1 MSTPD
6 TIDNTA
12 SVSSAGAVLG
22 DELKRGADRRRHN
35 IIYWTGFAVVI
46 GLLIIAPLVLPPF
59 WSRFVTEI
67 LIWGLLAMSSDLLIG
82 YTGMVSFG
90 HSAFFGLGMYGAAAA
105 LLITSQAAIMTVLP
119 KALQDLLLL
128 AGERPNLL
136 LALLFGLVASAIIAA
151 FVAYF
156 ATRLRD
162 IYFAITTL
170 IFSQI
175 FYVIIFTWSEV
186 TGGENGLSF
195 RRPALGIP
203 GVWTT
208 PFTAETLHWFVLA
221 VVAGSYLILRRITQ
235 SPFGMVLQSI
245 RENEPR
251 TRAIGYPVERYKI
264 MAVMLSGLF
273 AGLAG
278 VLYAIQNRFAAPDFV
293 FFLISGEAVI
303 FNVMGGIGTLVG
315 PIVGA
320 GAFLLLREFL
330 GRLFGEQFPYLI
342 PLGFI
347 FIAIIIFLPQGLLGF
362 ARRWLNR

>member
-1 MSTPD
+1 MS
-6 TIDNTA
+6 
-12 SVSSAGAVLG
+12 
-22 DELKRGADRRRHN
+22 KRDR
-35 IIYWTGFAVVI
+35 IIYWTGFCVI
-46 GLLIIAPLVLPPF
+46 MALLIVAPLVLPEF
-59 WSRFVTEI
+59 WRRFLTEI
-67 LIWGLLAMSSDLLIG
+67 LIWGLLAMSSDILIG

-105 LLITSQAAIMTVLP
+105 LLLVAP
-119 KALQDLLLL
+119 
-128 AGERPNLL
+128 PNLW
-136 LALLFGLVASAIIAA
+136 LAILFGLVASAAVAA

-156 ATRLRD
+156 STRLRD

-175 FYVIIFTWSEV
+175 FYVIIFTWTEV

-195 RRPALGIP
+195 SRPRLAIP
-203 GVWTT
+203 GLFSV
-208 PFTAETLHWFVLA
+208 PFNSETLHWFVLA
-221 VVAGSYLILRRITQ
+221 VVAGSYLIVRRIMQ

-264 MAVMLSGLF
+264 VAVMLSGLF
-273 AGLAG
+273 AGLSG

-293 FFLISGEAVI
+293 YFLVSGEAVI

-320 GAFLLLREFL
+320 AFFLLLREAFS
-330 GRLFGEQFPYLI
+330 RFFTEYYLI
-342 PLGFI
+342 PVGII
-347 FIAIIIFLPQGLLGF
+347 FIAMVIFLPQGLLGF

>member
-1 MSTPD
+1 MTRRD
-6 TIDNTA
+6 T
-12 SVSSAGAVLG
+12 
-22 DELKRGADRRRHN
+22 
-35 IIYWTGFAVVI
+35 IIYWTGFSVI
-46 GLLIIAPLVLPPF
+46 MALLIVAPLVLPPF
-59 WSRFVTEI
+59 WSRFITEI
-67 LIWGLLAMSSDLLIG
+67 LIWGLLAMSSDILIG

-119 KALQDLLLL
+119 KLLQDLLLL
-128 AGERPNLL
+128 IGERPNLL
-136 LALLFGLVASAIIAA
+136 LALAFGLIAAAAVAA

-156 ATRLRD
+156 STRLRD

-175 FYVIIFTWSEV
+175 FYVIIFTWTPV
-186 TGGENGLSF
+186 TGGENGLIF
-195 RRPALGIP
+195 TRPHLTIP
-203 GVWTT
+203 FLYDAR
-208 PFTAETLHWFVLA
+208 FTNATMHWFVLA
-221 VVAGSYLILRRITQ
+221 VVTASYLILRRVTR

-245 RENEPR
+245 RENEAR

-264 MAVMLSGLF
+264 VAVMLSGLF

-278 VLYAIQNRFAAPDFV
+278 VLYAIQNEFAAPDFV
-293 FFLISGEAVI
+293 YFITSGDTVI

-320 GAFLLLREFL
+320 GFFQLIRELLS
-330 GRLFGEQFPYLI
+330 RLFGDQFPYLI
-342 PLGFI
+342 PLGVI
-347 FIAIIIFLPQGLLGF
+347 FIVMIIFLPQGLLGF

>member
-1 MSTPD
+1 MSKRD
-6 TIDNTA
+6 T
-12 SVSSAGAVLG
+12 
-22 DELKRGADRRRHN
+22 
-35 IIYWTGFAVVI
+35 IIYWTGFCVVMA
-46 GLLIIAPLVLPPF
+46 LLIVAPLVLPPF
-59 WSRFVTEI
+59 WRRFCTEI
-67 LIWGLLAMSSDLLIG
+67 LIWGLLAMSSDILIG

-105 LLITSQAAIMTVLP
+105 LLMVSP
-119 KALQDLLLL
+119 
-128 AGERPNLL
+128 PNLV
-136 LALLFGLVASAIIAA
+136 LALVFGLVAAAVVSA

-156 ATRLRD
+156 STRLRD

-175 FYVIIFTWSEV
+175 FYVIIFTWTAV
-186 TGGENGLSF
+186 TGGENGLNF
-195 RRPALGIP
+195 KRPELGIA
-203 GVWTT
+203 GLWSV
-208 PFTAETLHWFVLA
+208 PFNNETLHWFVLA

-245 RENEPR
+245 RENEAR

-264 MAVMLSGLF
+264 VAVMLSGLF

-278 VLYAIQNRFAAPDFV
+278 VLYAVQNRFAAPDFV
-293 FFLISGEAVI
+293 FFLVSGETVI

-330 GRLFGEQFPYLI
+330 GRLFGDQFPYLI

-362 ARRWLNR
+362 MRRWLNR